1 MHRMA
6 QVTAHKPAPSPAAH
20 HGQPVKAAAPRMVMA
35 HLRFLR
41 MSPRKVRLVAS
52 AVQRM
57 PAVTAIDYLKVMP
70 KAAARPVS
78 KLIASA
84 VANAGH
90 NFQIAKEDLVI
101 QQVLVNQGPTL
112 KRFRPRAFGRA
123 GAIRKR
129 SCHLS
134 VTLME
139 RAGAVRAQPPAKAKA
154 AAEEVKTVTLG
165 ELRRGVGLG
174 AESGKGKAEEAKA
187 GAGKGFR
194 RKLFQRKAG

>member
-1 MHRMA
+1 MA
-6 QVTAHKPAPSPAAH
+6 QVSAHKPAPSPAAPK
-20 HGQPVKAAAPRMVMA
+20 GPAVTAAAPRTVLA

-70 KAAARPVS
+70 KAAALPVS

-84 VANAGH
+84 VANASH
-90 NFQIAKEDLVI
+90 NFQIAKEDLII
-101 QQVLVNQGPTL
+101 QQILVNQGPTL

-123 GAIRKR
+123 GQIRKR

-139 RAGAVRAQPPAKAKA
+139 RAGAVRAQLPSKAKA
-154 AAEEVKTVTLG
+154 ASEEVKTVTLG

-174 AESGKGKAEEAKA
+174 SEAGKGKADETKG